1 MGNTTVKDAKTLS
14 ELEALQKQIMTNQ
27 LDIQR
32 MQINNLH
39 QIQGLPNV
47 HKPTDFSQQ
56 YQQGEKK
63 EYEHSELLK
72 KRQLLLTL
80 LNDNRQSLTNEQ
92 LLKVQTLLNK
102 LNVQLGYEPNAGVNP
117 VGNEIGQQSFN
128 YGTRKIMDTSAV
140 RSDMDRD
147 VDRDMRHSTEIY
159 QYNYE
164 TQEEMERKDYE
175 RKQAKLKQEYLESQR
190 RRKMQF
196 QEKMMELQSKKNE
209 AFKLFGLNKNFDN
222 NDLKRSYKRLAL
234 STHPDKFNGDDTRF
248 KLVTEYYFLLKSYLN
263 EQKEHKPHSDF
274 KKEYA
279 TPKPVDKS
287 ISKAKMS
294 SMSDGSGFNLKLFNQ
309 VFEENKIYDETQEGY
324 EDWLKGDSD
333 SKQPELFSKKFNLDV
348 FNDTFEQHKEDNPNN
363 QIIEYKEPQALISSD
378 SLGYGTDIDNTKGSG
393 FTKYVGGGSG
403 GGLGYCDLKQAY
415 TNSNLIS
422 ATKASRSEYK
432 NIDELERDRAN
443 VRYDMTPE
451 EQAEM
456 ARRKKAEEAAEQIRL
471 DRIKEKDFLSAKHY
485 SNIHERLLG
494 YRASP
499 EF

>member
-1 MGNTTVKDAKTLS
+1 MGNTTGRDAKTLS

-39 QIQGLPNV
+39 QIQGLPNA
-47 HKPTDFSQQ
+47 HKSTEFSQQ
-56 YQQGEKK
+56 YQQNGKQQ
-63 EYEHSELLK
+63 YEHSELLR
-72 KRQLLLTL
+72 KRLTI
-80 LNDNRQSLTNEQ
+80 LNIINNNRQSLTNDQ
-92 LLKVQTLLNK
+92 LLKIQTLLSR
-102 LNVQLGYEPNAGVNP
+102 LNVQLGFEPNAGINP

-128 YGTRKIMDTSAV
+128 YGTTKIGISEGLGSGSGSGSGSHKNDKLYKY
-140 RSDMDRD
+140 D
-147 VDRDMRHSTEIY
+147 
-159 QYNYE
+159 YE
-164 TQEEMERKDYE
+164 TQEELEKKDYE

-190 RRKMQF
+190 RRKIKF

-209 AFKLFGLNKNFDN
+209 AFKLFGLNKNFNN

-234 STHPDKFNGDDTRF
+234 NTHPDKFNGDDTRF

-263 EQKEHKPHSDF
+263 EQEEFKPHTEF
-274 KKEYA
+274 KKEYN
-279 TPKPVDKS
+279 KSKHIDKNV
-287 ISKAKMS
+287 IKDKMS
-294 SMSDGSGFNLKLFNQ
+294 LMSDGSGFNIKLFNQ

-378 SLGYGTDIDNTKGSG
+378 SLGYCLDIDNTKGSG
-393 FTKYVGGGSG
+393 FTKYIGAGSAGGI
-403 GGLGYCDLKQAY
+403 GYCDLKQAY

-422 ATKASRSEYK
+422 TTKASRNEYK

-443 VRYDMTPE
+443 IRYDMTPE
-451 EQAEM
+451 ELAEM
-456 ARRKKAEEAAEQIRL
+456 ALKKQREDAAEQIRL
-471 DRIKEKDFLSAKHY
+471 ERIKEKDFLSAKHY
-485 SNIHERLLG
+485 SNVHERLLG
-494 YRASP
+494 YKANP